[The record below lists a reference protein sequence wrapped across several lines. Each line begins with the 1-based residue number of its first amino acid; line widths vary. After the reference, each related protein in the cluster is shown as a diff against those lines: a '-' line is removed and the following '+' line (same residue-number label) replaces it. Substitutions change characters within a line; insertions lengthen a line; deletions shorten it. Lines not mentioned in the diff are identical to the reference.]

1 MKMVINDEIFIFKE
15 NTIAITA
22 PNQIISISC
31 DPHAINEGYLMFF
44 SLDFLDLKT
53 NTPLEYEFPYFKMN
67 ANAIFELTIDTKI
80 TNIVLE
86 HIYQEFIEKGFMF
99 KEIIRSYM
107 LVVFNIINRS
117 YLKLETKLPITDLK
131 SKQYVLVSQFDA
143 KIQQHLPKRPSIQT
157 IAQEL
162 FVSVKYL
169 NEAIKN
175 ITDKTSTQY
184 LNEIIMLEAKKLL
197 LHTNFSIN
205 EIAYQLEYTDPSYF
219 IKVFK
224 IHFKMTPME
233 YRKKEKF

>member
-1 MKMVINDEIFIFKE
+1 
-15 NTIAITA
+15 
-22 PNQIISISC
+22 
-31 DPHAINEGYLMFF
+31 MFF

-53 NTPLEYEFPYFKMN
+53 NIPLEYEFPYFKLN

-80 TNIVLE
+80 TNVILE

-107 LVVFNIINRS
+107 LVVFNIINRG
-117 YLKLETKLPITDLK
+117 YLMLETKLPSIDLK

-143 KIQQHLPKRPSIQT
+143 IIQQHLPKRPSVQV

-169 NEAIKN
+169 NEVVKN
-175 ITDKTSTQY
+175 ITGKTSTQY
-184 LNEIIMLEAKKLL
+184 LNEIMMLEAKKLL

-205 EIAYQLEYTDPSYF
+205 EIAYQLDYTDPSYF
-219 IKVFK
+219 NKVFK
-224 IHFKMTPME
+224 MHFKMTPLE